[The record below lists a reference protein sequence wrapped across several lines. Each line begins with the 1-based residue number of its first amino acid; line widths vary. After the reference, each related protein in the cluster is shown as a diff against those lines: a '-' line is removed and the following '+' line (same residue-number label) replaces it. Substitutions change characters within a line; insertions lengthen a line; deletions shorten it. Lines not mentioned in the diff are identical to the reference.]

1 MTREMEAV
9 VIEELADIVRE
20 LNMSKTEY
28 GQENDV
34 DPGEAAQF
42 RVRMTKKRLEILLKT
57 VQRFGS
63 SGAVSASEP
72 LQVL

>member
-9 VIEELADIVRE
+9 VIEEQADIVRE

-57 VQRFGS
+57 IQRHS
-63 SGAVSASEP
+63 TVSQNAAEP

>member
-1 MTREMEAV
+1 MTREMESI

-20 LNMSKTEY
+20 LSMSKTEY
-28 GQENDV
+28 GHEADV
-34 DPGEAAQF
+34 DPGEASQF
-42 RVRMTKKRLEILLKT
+42 RIRMTQKRLEILLKT